1 MISIWSARLITFDRI
16 LEHAPDNRE
25 EIRMSTNHDIGWT
38 LCIYKSVTTPNNTG
52 T

>member
-1 MISIWSARLITFDRI
+1 MISLRSARLTTFDRI

-25 EIRMSTNHDIGWT
+25 KIRMGTNHDIGWA
-38 LCIYKSVTTPNNTG
+38 LRIYKSVTTPHNTG